1 MLNES
6 TKELKRLFAEQAV
19 RVESMVRNSIE
30 ALLKK
35 DEKLAA
41 DVIMIQEPEC
51 NRAEMVISAKIGE
64 IIALYCPRAK
74 EMRYMMAII
83 QANTDLER
91 VGDLAVN
98 IAQCAQYLIPR
109 RPVKPLIDIPRMAH
123 IAADM
128 VRDALKAFLEESLEL
143 SNTVLE
149 RDNMVDDLEE
159 QVMRELTTYMASD
172 LSTIERAMRLIF
184 IAKNIERIADLAT
197 NVAEDT
203 IYYLTGEDI
212 RHPAEREDKEA
223 KDVNQKNS
231 GS

>member
-19 RVESMVRNSIE
+19 RVESMVRNTIE
-30 ALLKK
+30 ALLQK

-41 DVIMIQEPEC
+41 DIIEVQESEC

-128 VRDALKAFLEESLEL
+128 VRDALKGFLEENLEL

-223 KDVNQKNS
+223 KDVKQENS

>member
-19 RVESMVRNSIE
+19 RVESMVRNAIE

-41 DVIMIQEPEC
+41 DIIEVQEPEC
-51 NRAEMVISAKIGE
+51 NRAEMVISAKLAE
-64 IIALYCPRAK
+64 IMALYCPRAK

-109 RPVKPLIDIPRMAH
+109 RSVKPLIDIPRMAH

-128 VRDALKAFLEESLEL
+128 VRDALKGFLEENLEL

-223 KDVNQKNS
+223 KDVNQENS